1 MRQWLPS
8 RRGRRPS
15 WGHSVSQVG
24 PERQHRSDRRETII
38 AAAAEL
44 FSERGFSGTGIDAI
58 GEAAGIT
65 GPGVYRYF
73 ENKGHVLNAVAS
85 RGIEQLI
92 AGVADIVADTD
103 DPVETLEALMHNL
116 AGSIVR
122 NRAAYAV
129 LLREQH
135 HLDERSRSVLG
146 RSHRLH
152 FEEWVHALL
161 QMRPELTDAHAHC
174 LVQAA
179 FGLAGSLAARNDSGL
194 PEEAVTAV
202 VTDMA
207 MNVLLHTPATG

>member
-1 MRQWLPS
+1 M
-8 RRGRRPS
+8 
-15 WGHSVSQVG
+15 SQIE
-24 PERQHRSDRRETII
+24 PEGQQRSGRRETII

-73 ENKGHVLNAVAS
+73 ENKNQVLSEVAS

-92 AGVADIVADTD
+92 AGVADIVADTA
-103 DPVETLEALMHNL
+103 DPTDTLDALTQNL
-116 AGSIVR
+116 ARSIVR

-135 HLDERSRSVLG
+135 HLDDRSRSVLG

-161 QMRPELTDAHAHC
+161 QVRPELTDAHAHC

-194 PEEAVTAV
+194 PEEAVIAV

-207 MNVLLHTPATG
+207 MSVLLHTPATS